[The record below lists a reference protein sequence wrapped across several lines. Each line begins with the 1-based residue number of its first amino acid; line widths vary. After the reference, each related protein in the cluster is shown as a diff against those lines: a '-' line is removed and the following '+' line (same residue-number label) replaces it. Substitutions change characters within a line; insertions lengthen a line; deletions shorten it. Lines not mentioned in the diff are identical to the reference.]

1 MKWIV
6 SKFNGIKKKNSLHS
20 LIFLFF
26 NQIFF
31 IFLSFSNRK
40 TVKILSNFLP
50 FDLANKGIR
59 VSGIWIFMLSYDL
72 HIMTKMIGPDAP
84 LPQLANLYLN
94 IQLKDHSFTWNA
106 NVSSDTT
113 DSYLWRHAFF
123 SFVHAKYTTPL
134 SFFDVNSF
142 KIKYTFLYFNLNC
155 LKSLVLSN
163 DNNFS
168 QVSILILYIYIYI
181 YLYLKKDGIVRFK
194 NFLPLLSLPP
204 RTRRQAMAL

>member
-1 MKWIV
+1 
-6 SKFNGIKKKNSLHS
+6 
-20 LIFLFF
+20 
-26 NQIFF
+26 
-31 IFLSFSNRK
+31 
-40 TVKILSNFLP
+40 
-50 FDLANKGIR
+50 
-59 VSGIWIFMLSYDL
+59 
-72 HIMTKMIGPDAP
+72 MTKMIGPDAP